1 MPTPTTV
8 KLGEHVLPVVPQKHA
23 RLRNKLSPEDFRAIM
38 SRDYSTHAYRVL
50 TILIP
55 AMIGDN
61 PSSPRY
67 PEWEFDGYTSEQAWK
82 NQEYDEELDKSPL
95 TSEIVDAFEKA
106 LMVSGADRLGK
117 IVSLIQT
124 SVQVTEQQGNQLQ
137 TPASP
142 VSLGANG
149 ESA

>member
-8 KLGEHVLPVVPQKHA
+8 KLGDHTLPVVPQKHA
-23 RLRNKLSPEDFRAIM
+23 RLRHKISADDFRQIM

-50 TILIP
+50 GILIP
-55 AMIGDN
+55 ELPNQM
-61 PSSPRY
+61 
-67 PEWEFDGYTSEQAWK
+67 PEWEWDGYSSEEAWK
-82 NQEYDEELDKSPL
+82 NGDYQELEDKSPL

-124 SVQVTEQQGNQLQ
+124 SVQVTEQQGNLSQ

-142 VSLGANG
+142 VSLGSNG
-149 ESA
+149 EST